1 MEPFARI
8 IVGYHG
14 CTQKFAKELLLAK
27 KPISEWRPSAN
38 EWDWLGNG
46 ISFWEHAPQRA
57 LRWAQERYRKGRQRP
72 AILGAYLQLG
82 RCFDLLNEATTAL
95 LSETYQRLTRTFT
108 AEGLVL
114 PQNRGREG
122 KRREL
127 DCLVINRCIE
137 DLHKRAIQYDTV
149 RGAFLE
155 GIRLIPPLAFAARAI
170 FRSRC
175 AIPLAFWVSFS
186 QIWKDEQTLSNP

>member
-95 LSETYQRLTRTFT
+95 LSETYQRLAQTYSERG
-108 AEGLVL
+108 AIL

-127 DCLVINRCIE
+127 DRLVIDTSIQ
-137 DLHKRAIQYDTV
+137 DLHNRAIPYDTV

-155 GIRLIPPLAFAARAI
+155 GEPVYP
-170 FRSRC
+170 
-175 AIPLAFWVSFS
+175 
-186 QIWKDEQTLSNP
+186 T